1 MIWLAAYILT
11 IPLANWAITQYGVV
25 PVGFGL
31 MAPAGVAFAGLAFT
45 LRDLTHESLGRWWT
59 LAAIG
64 VGALLSLAV
73 SAPFVAAASALAFL
87 VSELADFAVYQPLRR
102 NYRMLAVGLSNSVG
116 LAIDSALFLWLL
128 LGDFSFLPGQIV
140 GKAYM
145 TVAAL
150 IALFVWRNRG
160 YVLARHASA
169 ALAGGD

>member
-73 SAPFVAAASALAFL
+73 SAPFVAVASATAFL
-87 VSELADFAVYQPLRR
+87 VSELADFAVYTPLRER
-102 NYRMLAVGLSNSVG
+102 GWLRAVAASNVVGLVTDG
-116 LAIDSALFLWLL
+116 AIFLWLAF
-128 LGDFSFLPGQIV
+128 GDLTFLPGQV
-140 GKAYM
+140 WAKLWLTLAA
-145 TVAAL
+145 VA
-150 IALFVWRNRG
+150 
-160 YVLARHASA
+160 VLAVVRQQRSRVVIV
-169 ALAGGD
+169 

>member
-73 SAPFVAAASALAFL
+73 SAPFVAVASATAFL
-87 VSELADFAVYQPLRR
+87 VSELADFAVYTPLRER
-102 NYRMLAVGLSNSVG
+102 GWLRAVAASNVVGLVT
-116 LAIDSALFLWLL
+116 DSAIFLWLAF
-128 LGDFSFLPGQIV
+128 GDLTFLPGQV
-140 GKAYM
+140 WAKLWLTLAA
-145 TVAAL
+145 VA
-150 IALFVWRNRG
+150 
-160 YVLARHASA
+160 VLAVVRQQRSRVVIV
-169 ALAGGD
+169 